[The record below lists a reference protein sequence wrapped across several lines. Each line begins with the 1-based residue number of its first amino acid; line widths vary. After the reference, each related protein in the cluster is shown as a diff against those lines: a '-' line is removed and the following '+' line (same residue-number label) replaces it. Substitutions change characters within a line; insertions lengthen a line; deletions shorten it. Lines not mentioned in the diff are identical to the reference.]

1 MLSTNAA
8 LKASITETPE
18 GQDNIITISHNGE
31 TYGQSDVKYVFDY
44 YGPTGRYSKE
54 GLIRHVENS
63 DFDKIISENLEF
75 KIQKNENNEL
85 VLHYI
90 NNTE

>member
-8 LKASITETPE
+8 LRASITETPE
-18 GQDNIITISHNGE
+18 GQDNIITLSHSGE

-54 GLIRHVENS
+54 GLIRHAQSS
-63 DFDKIISENLEF
+63 DFEKIISENLEF

>member
-8 LKASITETPE
+8 LKATLTETPE
-18 GQDNIITISHNGE
+18 GQDNIITISHSGE

-54 GLIRHVENS
+54 GLIRHVNQK
-63 DFDKIISENLEF
+63 DFQKIISENLDF
-75 KIQKNENNEL
+75 KIQKNDFGEL

-90 NNTE
+90 KNDE